1 MATAGIKAA
10 AYCLNFAPELALHY
24 GGTPAQERKSKPDS
38 EFLRALPEHAQ
49 TYEEAQAYAP
59 NKTYIGAMSID
70 ELEKA
75 PAPWIDN
82 LGTPERFGTFGEIM
96 PEDEFLGLMDIC
108 DVFDLIWLEEGFAA
122 SVAEKLAQN
131 PVIGEKQLAR
141 LEKGR
146 PESDILD
153 VVEKQ
158 HALPLYSEGKLAG
171 CCRRAHDTDENLEA
185 GIMLENLSC
194 KASGVLALL
203 HLIKNA
209 GLSPSDIDFVVEC
222 SEEAVGDAMQRGG
235 GNMAK
240 ALAEIAECGN
250 ASGFDVRGFCAGPV
264 ASVITAASMAAC
276 GARANVAVVSGGSV
290 PKLYMNARDHVKK
303 NVKAL
308 ENCIGSFALLI
319 TPDDGQTP
327 VIRLDSLG
335 KHTVGAGA
343 APQAITSALTFEPLQ
358 KAGLKMTDVDK
369 YAPELHNAE
378 ITLPAGAGNVP
389 EANYKMIA
397 ALSVMKGQIER
408 ADIPKFVAERGMP
421 GFVPTQGHIPSG
433 VPYIGHALEALKA
446 GTIKR
451 AMIIGKGSLFLGRLT
466 NLADG
471 ASFIMEGPG
480 AGTEPAQGVSQSD
493 VTEMLLGRPVRRG
506 GQPAKRL
513 GGAMAMQECKR
524 AILGKALEDLVAR
537 ARSGKEPCRIGLM
550 ASGGEH
556 SDAEFLAAAS
566 AAMSADPAL
575 TVVGVGPKPSGILP
589 QGMDWIETGCEGPE
603 LASGMENALAQG
615 HIHGA
620 VALHYP
626 FPLGVTTVGRV
637 LTPGTGKPL
646 FMASCT
652 GMSAAHRQEAMLRN
666 AILGVAVAKALG
678 ITCPSVGVLNLDAA
692 PQVLRALNR
701 MAEKGYPLNLGQS
714 VRGDGGSLL
723 RGNDLLCSAVDVCVA
738 DTLTGNV
745 LMKVFSAF
753 TSGGSYETSGWGY
766 GPSVGEGWDKVVSI
780 VSRASGAPVIANAL
794 AYTAA
799 AVRGRLPAVVAEEIR
814 LAKAAG
820 MDDELAAFSKVAAAP
835 QDEVQAPPAV
845 PTDEEIHG
853 IDVLDL
859 ELAVRCLWK
868 ENIYAEAA
876 MGCTGPVVKLAGS
889 SLDKARA
896 VLTASGYL

>member
-82 LGTPERFGTFGEIM
+82 LGTPERFGMFGEIM

-108 DVFDLIWLEEGFAA
+108 DVFDLIRLEEGFAA
-122 SVAEKLAQN
+122 SVAEKLARN

-141 LEKGR
+141 LEKGH

-158 HALPLYSEGKLAG
+158 HALPLYYEGKLAG
-171 CCRRAHDTDENLEA
+171 CCRRAHETDENLEA

-250 ASGFDVRGFCAGPV
+250 ASVRGFCAGPV
-264 ASVITAASMAAC
+264 ASVITAASMVAC

-319 TPDDGQTP
+319 KPDDWQTP

-493 VTEMLLGRPVRRG
+493 VTEMLL
-506 GQPAKRL
+506 A
-513 GGAMAMQECKR
+513 
-524 AILGKALEDLVAR
+524 AL
-537 ARSGKEPCRIGLM
+537 
-550 ASGGEH
+550 
-556 SDAEFLAAAS
+556 SD
-566 AAMSADPAL
+566 
-575 TVVGVGPKPSGILP
+575 
-589 QGMDWIETGCEGPE
+589 
-603 LASGMENALAQG
+603 
-615 HIHGA
+615 
-620 VALHYP
+620 
-626 FPLGVTTVGRV
+626 
-637 LTPGTGKPL
+637 
-646 FMASCT
+646 
-652 GMSAAHRQEAMLRN
+652 
-666 AILGVAVAKALG
+666 
-678 ITCPSVGVLNLDAA
+678 
-692 PQVLRALNR
+692 
-701 MAEKGYPLNLGQS
+701 
-714 VRGDGGSLL
+714 
-723 RGNDLLCSAVDVCVA
+723 
-738 DTLTGNV
+738 
-745 LMKVFSAF
+745 
-753 TSGGSYETSGWGY
+753 
-766 GPSVGEGWDKVVSI
+766 
-780 VSRASGAPVIANAL
+780 
-794 AYTAA
+794 
-799 AVRGRLPAVVAEEIR
+799 
-814 LAKAAG
+814 
-820 MDDELAAFSKVAAAP
+820 VAANL
-835 QDEVQAPPAV
+835 QK
-845 PTDEEIHG
+845 G
-853 IDVLDL
+853 
-859 ELAVRCLWK
+859 
-868 ENIYAEAA
+868 
-876 MGCTGPVVKLAGS
+876 
-889 SLDKARA
+889 
-896 VLTASGYL
+896 

>member
-49 TYEEAQAYAP
+49 TYKEAQAYAP

-70 ELEKA
+70 ELEEA

-122 SVAEKLAQN
+122 SVAEKLAHN
-131 PVIGEKQLAR
+131 PVIG
-141 LEKGR
+141 
-146 PESDILD
+146 
-153 VVEKQ
+153 EKQ
-158 HALPLYSEGKLAG
+158 HALPLYSEGRLAG
-171 CCRRAHDTDENLEA
+171 CCRRAHDTDENLKA

-303 NVKAL
+303 DMKAL

-493 VTEMLLGRPVRRG
+493 VTEMLL
-506 GQPAKRL
+506 A
-513 GGAMAMQECKR
+513 
-524 AILGKALEDLVAR
+524 AL
-537 ARSGKEPCRIGLM
+537 
-550 ASGGEH
+550 
-556 SDAEFLAAAS
+556 SD
-566 AAMSADPAL
+566 
-575 TVVGVGPKPSGILP
+575 
-589 QGMDWIETGCEGPE
+589 
-603 LASGMENALAQG
+603 
-615 HIHGA
+615 
-620 VALHYP
+620 
-626 FPLGVTTVGRV
+626 
-637 LTPGTGKPL
+637 
-646 FMASCT
+646 
-652 GMSAAHRQEAMLRN
+652 
-666 AILGVAVAKALG
+666 
-678 ITCPSVGVLNLDAA
+678 
-692 PQVLRALNR
+692 
-701 MAEKGYPLNLGQS
+701 
-714 VRGDGGSLL
+714 
-723 RGNDLLCSAVDVCVA
+723 
-738 DTLTGNV
+738 
-745 LMKVFSAF
+745 
-753 TSGGSYETSGWGY
+753 
-766 GPSVGEGWDKVVSI
+766 
-780 VSRASGAPVIANAL
+780 
-794 AYTAA
+794 
-799 AVRGRLPAVVAEEIR
+799 
-814 LAKAAG
+814 
-820 MDDELAAFSKVAAAP
+820 VAANL
-835 QDEVQAPPAV
+835 QK
-845 PTDEEIHG
+845 G
-853 IDVLDL
+853 
-859 ELAVRCLWK
+859 
-868 ENIYAEAA
+868 
-876 MGCTGPVVKLAGS
+876 
-889 SLDKARA
+889 
-896 VLTASGYL
+896 

>member
-1 MATAGIKAA
+1 MTTVGIKAA

-24 GGTPAQERKSKPDS
+24 GGTPAQERRSKPDS
-38 EFLRALPEHAQ
+38 EFLRELPKHAQ
-49 TYEEAQAYAP
+49 TWEQAAAYAP
-59 NKTYIGAMSID
+59 NKTYVGGMSLD

-82 LGTPERFGTFGEIM
+82 LGDPQRYGKFGEIM
-96 PEDEFLGLMDIC
+96 PEDEFIGLMDIC
-108 DVFDLIWLEEGFAA
+108 DVFDLIWLEQGFAA
-122 SVAEKLAQN
+122 AVAEKLARN
-131 PVIGEKQLAR
+131 PVMGEKQLAR
-141 LEKGR
+141 LEKGK
-146 PESDILD
+146 PVAELQEAI
-153 VVEKQ
+153 EKQ
-158 HALPLYSEGKLAG
+158 HALPLYFENALVA

-185 GIMLENLSC
+185 GVMLENLAS

-209 GLSPSDIDFVVEC
+209 GMAPADVDFVVEC

-264 ASVITAASMAAC
+264 ASVITAASMVAC

-303 NVKAL
+303 DVKAL

-319 TPDDGQTP
+319 TPNDGQTP

-493 VTEMLLGRPVRRG
+493 VTEMLL
-506 GQPAKRL
+506 A
-513 GGAMAMQECKR
+513 
-524 AILGKALEDLVAR
+524 AL
-537 ARSGKEPCRIGLM
+537 
-550 ASGGEH
+550 
-556 SDAEFLAAAS
+556 SD
-566 AAMSADPAL
+566 
-575 TVVGVGPKPSGILP
+575 
-589 QGMDWIETGCEGPE
+589 
-603 LASGMENALAQG
+603 
-615 HIHGA
+615 
-620 VALHYP
+620 
-626 FPLGVTTVGRV
+626 
-637 LTPGTGKPL
+637 
-646 FMASCT
+646 
-652 GMSAAHRQEAMLRN
+652 
-666 AILGVAVAKALG
+666 
-678 ITCPSVGVLNLDAA
+678 
-692 PQVLRALNR
+692 
-701 MAEKGYPLNLGQS
+701 
-714 VRGDGGSLL
+714 
-723 RGNDLLCSAVDVCVA
+723 
-738 DTLTGNV
+738 
-745 LMKVFSAF
+745 
-753 TSGGSYETSGWGY
+753 
-766 GPSVGEGWDKVVSI
+766 
-780 VSRASGAPVIANAL
+780 
-794 AYTAA
+794 
-799 AVRGRLPAVVAEEIR
+799 
-814 LAKAAG
+814 
-820 MDDELAAFSKVAAAP
+820 VAANL
-835 QDEVQAPPAV
+835 QK
-845 PTDEEIHG
+845 G
-853 IDVLDL
+853 
-859 ELAVRCLWK
+859 
-868 ENIYAEAA
+868 
-876 MGCTGPVVKLAGS
+876 
-889 SLDKARA
+889 
-896 VLTASGYL
+896 

>member
-49 TYEEAQAYAP
+49 TYKEAQAYAP
-59 NKTYIGAMSID
+59 NKTYIGAMS
-70 ELEKA
+70 
-75 PAPWIDN
+75 IDN

-158 HALPLYSEGKLAG
+158 HALPLYSEGRLAG

-209 GLSPSDIDFVVEC
+209 GISPSDIDFVVEC

-303 NVKAL
+303 DMKAL

-493 VTEMLLGRPVRRG
+493 VTEMLL
-506 GQPAKRL
+506 A
-513 GGAMAMQECKR
+513 
-524 AILGKALEDLVAR
+524 AL
-537 ARSGKEPCRIGLM
+537 
-550 ASGGEH
+550 
-556 SDAEFLAAAS
+556 SD
-566 AAMSADPAL
+566 
-575 TVVGVGPKPSGILP
+575 
-589 QGMDWIETGCEGPE
+589 
-603 LASGMENALAQG
+603 
-615 HIHGA
+615 
-620 VALHYP
+620 
-626 FPLGVTTVGRV
+626 
-637 LTPGTGKPL
+637 
-646 FMASCT
+646 
-652 GMSAAHRQEAMLRN
+652 
-666 AILGVAVAKALG
+666 
-678 ITCPSVGVLNLDAA
+678 
-692 PQVLRALNR
+692 
-701 MAEKGYPLNLGQS
+701 
-714 VRGDGGSLL
+714 
-723 RGNDLLCSAVDVCVA
+723 
-738 DTLTGNV
+738 
-745 LMKVFSAF
+745 
-753 TSGGSYETSGWGY
+753 
-766 GPSVGEGWDKVVSI
+766 
-780 VSRASGAPVIANAL
+780 
-794 AYTAA
+794 
-799 AVRGRLPAVVAEEIR
+799 
-814 LAKAAG
+814 
-820 MDDELAAFSKVAAAP
+820 VAANL
-835 QDEVQAPPAV
+835 QK
-845 PTDEEIHG
+845 G
-853 IDVLDL
+853 
-859 ELAVRCLWK
+859 
-868 ENIYAEAA
+868 
-876 MGCTGPVVKLAGS
+876 
-889 SLDKARA
+889 
-896 VLTASGYL
+896 

>member
-38 EFLRALPEHAQ
+38 EFLRALPEHTQ

-158 HALPLYSEGKLAG
+158 HALPLYSEGRLAG

-209 GLSPSDIDFVVEC
+209 GISPSDIDFVVEC

-290 PKLYMNARDHVKK
+290 PKLYMNAREHVKK
-303 NVKAL
+303 DVKAL

-493 VTEMLLGRPVRRG
+493 VTEMLL
-506 GQPAKRL
+506 A
-513 GGAMAMQECKR
+513 
-524 AILGKALEDLVAR
+524 AL
-537 ARSGKEPCRIGLM
+537 
-550 ASGGEH
+550 
-556 SDAEFLAAAS
+556 SD
-566 AAMSADPAL
+566 
-575 TVVGVGPKPSGILP
+575 
-589 QGMDWIETGCEGPE
+589 
-603 LASGMENALAQG
+603 
-615 HIHGA
+615 
-620 VALHYP
+620 
-626 FPLGVTTVGRV
+626 
-637 LTPGTGKPL
+637 
-646 FMASCT
+646 
-652 GMSAAHRQEAMLRN
+652 
-666 AILGVAVAKALG
+666 
-678 ITCPSVGVLNLDAA
+678 
-692 PQVLRALNR
+692 
-701 MAEKGYPLNLGQS
+701 
-714 VRGDGGSLL
+714 
-723 RGNDLLCSAVDVCVA
+723 
-738 DTLTGNV
+738 
-745 LMKVFSAF
+745 
-753 TSGGSYETSGWGY
+753 
-766 GPSVGEGWDKVVSI
+766 
-780 VSRASGAPVIANAL
+780 
-794 AYTAA
+794 
-799 AVRGRLPAVVAEEIR
+799 
-814 LAKAAG
+814 
-820 MDDELAAFSKVAAAP
+820 VAANL
-835 QDEVQAPPAV
+835 QK
-845 PTDEEIHG
+845 G
-853 IDVLDL
+853 
-859 ELAVRCLWK
+859 
-868 ENIYAEAA
+868 
-876 MGCTGPVVKLAGS
+876 
-889 SLDKARA
+889 
-896 VLTASGYL
+896 